1 MGIVSPALVIK
12 RHIEGLNEAMDAS
25 EEPESPSTAEEG
37 LVTVPK
43 ATFIEDVG
51 AFLAGA

>member
-1 MGIVSPALVIK
+1 MST
-12 RHIEGLNEAMDAS
+12 MDVA
-25 EEPESPSTAEEG
+25 EEPESPSTADSG

-51 AFLAGA
+51 AFLAGGRSCRYFQLRETAAFLA